1 MQLNSTVF
9 LLVRILGEIWLVL
22 LLTRILPRV
31 IKILGHRRGEVWYEP
46 YSQAGK

>member
-22 LLTRILPRV
+22 LLTRILPRL
-31 IKILGHRRGEVWYEP
+31 IRILGHRHGDTWCEP